1 MVESVDEYH
10 RIPAN
15 NESLR
20 LALVMHSLKVAGTA
34 LTFASCLVLWST
46 ITTSGFGR
54 TSTSATRHL
63 EDLNSI
69 VNAKISPAINPYL
82 KAHPQS
88 RPWRF
93 PSWIAHTGLL
103 QSPGTQNTRNHRK
116 GATRSGEEDQGHF
129 LSNGPGHRGV
139 RSCCY
144 ARLSTL
150 RSATGD
156 QSDNAR
162 DDEGKGVMP
171 AVLPPKGEDDEVW
184 LTFMIKRYL
193 DDEWTKLDVHDR
205 IGAAAG
211 KLYREARAT
220 GENDL
225 TFVHLQMISGLE
237 EIWKSEGFK
246 EAFEGPC
253 DIANRAAEFLML
265 KIGREVWSYG
275 QSNEQ
280 MNEKL
285 RERMKLFEAE
295 QKSSSASA
303 EPGTK

>member
-193 DDEWTKLDVHDR
+193 DDEWTPLPVHEK
-205 IGAAAG
+205 IGEAAAQV
-211 KLYREARAT
+211 YSEARDA
-220 GENDL
+220 GLDDL
-225 TFVHLQMISGLE
+225 TEILTQMFFGLE
-237 EIWKSEGFK
+237 PIWNESGFD
-246 EAFEGPC
+246 ESFVGPF
-253 DIANRAAEFLML
+253 DVSNYAAEFLMARTGSDGC
-265 KIGREVWSYG
+265 KCGIAEDRIRGWMEEFET
-275 QSNEQ
+275 QS
-280 MNEKL
+280 
-285 RERMKLFEAE
+285 
-295 QKSSSASA
+295 
-303 EPGTK
+303 PG

>member
-1 MVESVDEYH
+1 MHNIEVRYH
-10 RIPAN
+10 RISSNGETSGLIRTGAWWK
-15 NESLR
+15 LGI
-20 LALVMHSLKVAGTA
+20 ALVG
-34 LTFASCLVLWST
+34 ASCFVLLTTIMVWGSDVSSAFTTHRIPEPLSLVSLARVNAGGPAS
-46 ITTSGFGR
+46 
-54 TSTSATRHL
+54 SAHLGGVLQSQPGILSTRHML
-63 EDLNSI
+63 LRSHSTHAAERE
-69 VNAKISPAINPYL
+69 AG
-82 KAHPQS
+82 S
-88 RPWRF
+88 RGG
-93 PSWIAHTGLL
+93 IGI
-103 QSPGTQNTRNHRK
+103 
-116 GATRSGEEDQGHF
+116 
-129 LSNGPGHRGV
+129 
-139 RSCCY
+139 RSCCHS
-144 ARLSTL
+144 RSSTL
-150 RSATGD
+150 RSAAVD
-156 QSDNAR
+156 PSNCKDVR
-162 DDEGKGVMP
+162 DEALSV
-171 AVLPPKGEDDEVW
+171 VELPPFGEDDEKW
-184 LTFMIKRYL
+184 LAFMIARYL